1 MAEQTIGPGR
11 EAPPGRARVEA
22 QGSESAS
29 LAAHGEAAAVPR
41 ETIADLEH
49 EVVEAAV
56 ALGHA
61 LRARGW
67 SIACAESCTGGMVC
81 CALTEVGGSSDW
93 FERGFVTYSN
103 AAKTDLVG
111 VTAETLKAHGAV
123 SEQVAG
129 EMAEGA
135 LGRSRAQFALAITG
149 IAGPGGAVP
158 GKPVGTVCFGWAALD
173 APSRTETLHFAGDR
187 AMVRARA
194 ALHALRRARER
205 MMEIDLGAERGE
217 SGDGRKSGAG

>member
-1 MAEQTIGPGR
+1 MAEQTN
-11 EAPPGRARVEA
+11 EPGRAAWGTAGAGPANPGQVPAGGQE
-22 QGSESAS
+22 S
-29 LAAHGEAAAVPR
+29 LADV
-41 ETIADLEH
+41 EH
-49 EVVEAAV
+49 AVVEAAV

-61 LRARGW
+61 LRMRGW
-67 SIACAESCTGGMVC
+67 TIACAESCTGGLVC
-81 CALTEVGGSSDW
+81 RALTEIGGSSEW
-93 FERGFVTYSN
+93 FERGFITYSN

-111 VTAETLKAHGAV
+111 VTAESLKQHGAV

-135 LGRSRAQFALAITG
+135 LGRSRGQFALAITG

-173 APSRTETLHFAGDR
+173 AESRTETRHFAGDR

-194 ALHALRRARER
+194 ALYALRRAYGR
-205 MMEIDLGAERGE
+205 MMEIGLDAQDLEGSGDRE
-217 SGDGRKSGAG
+217 SGGS